1 MGCGHGIEFALFRIM
16 KSQVVI
22 LKMKKKIKVLLV
34 DENSGRSAVVERAML
49 DNGYDV
55 VGRITTEEDIP
66 QVLNKIETDVVIY
79 SMESPDED
87 ILASMQSINQHAPKP
102 VVMFAEK
109 SDSETIARAVKAG
122 VSACVV
128 DGMNETRI
136 KPIMDVAI
144 ARFREFQALKEEL
157 TRTKS
162 DLADRKVIDKA
173 KGIIM
178 KQRHCSEDDAYKA
191 LRKLAMDRNEK
202 IVTVAKSVIE
212 VAELLA

>member
-1 MGCGHGIEFALFRIM
+1 M
-16 KSQVVI
+16 KNQ
-22 LKMKKKIKVLLV
+22 IKVLLV
-34 DENSGRSAVVERAML
+34 DENSGRSAVVERALL

-66 QVLNKIETDVVIY
+66 QILNRIETDVLIY

-87 ILASMQSINQHAPKP
+87 ILESIQNINMLSPRP
-102 VVMFAEK
+102 VVMFTDK
-109 SDSETIARAVKAG
+109 SDSETISRSVKAG
-122 VSACVV
+122 VSACIV
-128 DGMNETRI
+128 DGLSESRI

-162 DLADRKVIDKA
+162 DLADRKIIDKA
-173 KGIIM
+173 KGFIM
-178 KQRHCSEDDAYKA
+178 KQRNCSEDDAYKA

-202 IVTVAKSVIE
+202 IVAVAKSVIE
-212 VAELLA
+212 ISELLA

>member
-1 MGCGHGIEFALFRIM
+1 M
-16 KSQVVI
+16 
-22 LKMKKKIKVLLV
+22 LV
-34 DENSGRSAVVERAML
+34 DENCGRSAVVERALL

-66 QVLNKIETDVVIY
+66 VVLQEIDTDVVIF
-79 SMESPDED
+79 SMESPNED
-87 ILASMQSINQHAPKP
+87 ILASMHSINQHTPKP

-109 SDSETIARAVKAG
+109 SDSETISKAVKAG
-122 VSACVV
+122 VSAYVV
-128 DGMNETRI
+128 DGLNESRI

-157 TRTKS
+157 TQTKS
-162 DLADRKVIDKA
+162 DLADRKIIDKA

-178 KQRHCSEDDAYKA
+178 KQRNCSEDEAYKA

-202 IVTVAKSVIE
+202 LVSVSKSLIE
-212 VAELLA
+212 VSKLLA

>member
-1 MGCGHGIEFALFRIM
+1 MNNQA
-16 KSQVVI
+16 VVI
-22 LKMKKKIKVLLV
+22 NMKNKIKVMLV
-34 DENSGRSAVVERAML
+34 DENCGRSAVVERALL

-66 QVLNKIETDVVIY
+66 VVLQEIDTDVVIF
-79 SMESPDED
+79 SMESPNED
-87 ILASMQSINQHAPKP
+87 ILASMQSINQHIPKP
-102 VVMFAEK
+102 VVMFTER
-109 SDSETIARAVKAG
+109 SDSQTIAKAVKAG

-128 DGMNETRI
+128 DGLNESRI

-157 TRTKS
+157 TQTKS
-162 DLADRKVIDKA
+162 DLADRKIIDKA

-178 KQRHCSEDDAYKA
+178 KQRNCSEDDAYKA

-202 IVTVAKSVIE
+202 IVNVARSVIE
-212 VAELLA
+212 VSELLT

>member
-1 MGCGHGIEFALFRIM
+1 M
-16 KSQVVI
+16 KNN
-22 LKMKKKIKVLLV
+22 IKVLLV
-34 DENSGRSAVVERAML
+34 DEDSGRSAVVERALL

-66 QVLNKIETDVVIY
+66 QVLAKIDTDVVIY

-87 ILASMQSINQHAPKP
+87 ILESIQSISLHIPKP
-102 VVMFAEK
+102 VVMFADK
-109 SDSETIARAVKAG
+109 SDSETLQRAVKAG
-122 VSACVV
+122 VSACIV
-128 DGMNETRI
+128 DGLSESRI

-157 TRTKS
+157 SRTKT

-178 KQRHCSEDDAYKA
+178 QQRDCTEDEAYKA

-202 IVTVAKSVIE
+202 LVNVARNVIE
-212 VAELLA
+212 VATLFG

>member
-1 MGCGHGIEFALFRIM
+1 MNNQVIKLNM
-16 KSQVVI
+16 KNR
-22 LKMKKKIKVLLV
+22 IKVLLV
-34 DENSGRSAVVERAML
+34 DENSGRSAVVERALL

-66 QVLNKIETDVVIY
+66 QILNQIETDVVIY
-79 SMESPDED
+79 SMESPDEE
-87 ILASMQSINQHAPKP
+87 ILASMQSINQNTPKP
-102 VVMFAEK
+102 VVMFANK
-109 SDSETIARAVKAG
+109 SDSETTARAVKAG
-122 VSACVV
+122 VSAFIV
-128 DGMNETRI
+128 DGLNESRI

-157 TRTKS
+157 SKTKT

-178 KQRHCSEDDAYKA
+178 KQRSCSEDDAYKA

-202 IVTVAKSVIE
+202 IINVARSVIE
-212 VAELLA
+212 VSELLT

>member
-1 MGCGHGIEFALFRIM
+1 MQNKL
-16 KSQVVI
+16 
-22 LKMKKKIKVLLV
+22 KVLLV
-34 DENSGRSAVVERAML
+34 DKNCGRSAVVERALL

-66 QVLNKIETDVVIY
+66 VVLQEIETDIVIF
-79 SMESPDED
+79 SMESPDEE
-87 ILASMQSINQHAPKP
+87 ILASMRSINQHQPKP

-109 SDSETIARAVKAG
+109 SDSETISKAVKAG
-122 VSACVV
+122 VSAYVV
-128 DGMNETRI
+128 DGLNESRI

-157 TRTKS
+157 TQTKS
-162 DLADRKVIDKA
+162 DLADRKILDKA

-178 KQRHCSEDDAYKA
+178 KQRSCSEDDAYRA

-202 IVTVAKSVIE
+202 IASVAKSVIE
-212 VAELLA
+212 VSELLA

>member
-1 MGCGHGIEFALFRIM
+1 MENKL
-16 KSQVVI
+16 
-22 LKMKKKIKVLLV
+22 KVLLV
-34 DENSGRSAVVERAML
+34 DENCGRSAVVERALL

-55 VGRITTEEDIP
+55 VGRITTEDDIP
-66 QVLNKIETDVVIY
+66 VVLQKIDTDVVIF
-79 SMESPDED
+79 SMESPNED
-87 ILASMQSINQHAPKP
+87 ILASMQSINQLSPKP

-109 SDSETIARAVKAG
+109 SDSETISKAVKAG
-122 VSACVV
+122 VSAYVV
-128 DGMNETRI
+128 DGLNESRI

-157 TRTKS
+157 TQTKS

-178 KQRHCSEDDAYKA
+178 KQRSCSEDDAYKA

-202 IVTVAKSVIE
+202 IVNVARSVIE
-212 VAELLA
+212 VSELLT